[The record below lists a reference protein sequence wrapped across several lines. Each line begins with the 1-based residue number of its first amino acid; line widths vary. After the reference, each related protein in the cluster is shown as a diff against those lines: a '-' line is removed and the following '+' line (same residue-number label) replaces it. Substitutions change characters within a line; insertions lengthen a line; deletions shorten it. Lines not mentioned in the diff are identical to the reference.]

1 MIDMDMPIDSSST
14 STPMVFTTSY
24 AGFPVLFQTFQPT
37 TTTHLLGIWMAIFSV
52 AIFYRSL
59 GCLRNHLE
67 ATYWSPQYLG
77 EHDLLGQKGR
87 LQNVQ
92 PFSIMRDGGR
102 ALLVF
107 VTAILGYTLMLVV
120 MSFVV
125 VCGI

>member
-1 MIDMDMPIDSSST
+1 MIDMDMPIDSSSA

-37 TTTHLLGIWMAIFSV
+37 TKTHLFGFWITIFSI

-67 ATYWSPQYLG
+67 ATYWSPRYLG

-87 LQNVQ
+87 FQ